1 MTMMMTTSLT
11 AANVEM
17 AEQMAAIE
25 PMEQFLVRKVVPIE
39 PVHIPGVGVLDL
51 SITNSVLFMLIA
63 AGLISLFF
71 LAAARR
77 QVVPGRMQA
86 MAEML
91 YGMVDGTLTGGIIG
105 DRGRPFLPFVLTLFL
120 LIATLNLISLAPG
133 GFSVTSQ
140 LAVTAALAVMT
151 FTTVLVVGFAR
162 NGLRFFKLFWP
173 SSMHPVMAFFLLP
186 IELISF
192 LVRPLTLAM
201 RLFGNMLGG
210 HVVTFMFASF
220 VISLGVWGIEGS
232 GLVKLG
238 LLGSGVSF
246 LMIVALMLLELVV
259 AFLQAFVFAALTC
272 VYLNEVVNLDHGH

>member
-1 MTMMMTTSLT
+1 
-11 AANVEM
+11 M
-17 AEQMAAIE
+17 AIQ
-25 PMEQFLVRKVVPIE
+25 PMEQFLVRKVAPLPPVQVPGLGA
-39 PVHIPGVGVLDL
+39 VDL

-63 AGLISLFF
+63 AGLIALFF

-77 QVVPGRMQA
+77 QLVPGRMQA
-86 MAEML
+86 MAEMI
-91 YGMVDGTLTGGIIG
+91 YGMVDGVLTGGIIG
-105 DRGRPFLPFVLTLFL
+105 DRGRPFLPFIFTLFL
-120 LIATLNLISLAPG
+120 LIATLNVISLAPG

-140 LAVTAALAVMT
+140 LAVTAALAIMT
-151 FTTVLVVGFAR
+151 FTTVLVVGFVR
-162 NGLRFFKLFWP
+162 NGLGFFKLFWP
-173 SSMHPVMAFFLLP
+173 SSMHPAVAAALIP

-210 HVVTFMFASF
+210 HVVTYMFGSF
-220 VISLGVWGIEGS
+220 VVSLGLWGIAGS

-246 LMIVALMLLELVV
+246 LMIVALTALEFIV
-259 AFLQAFVFAALTC
+259 AFLQAFVFAALAC